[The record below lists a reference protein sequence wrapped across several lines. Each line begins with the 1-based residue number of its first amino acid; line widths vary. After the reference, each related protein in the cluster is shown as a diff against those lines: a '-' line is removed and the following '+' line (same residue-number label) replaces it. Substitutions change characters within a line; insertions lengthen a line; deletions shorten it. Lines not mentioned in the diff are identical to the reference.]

1 MPERIPLTRALF
13 YRVAWPTGLGAHIPV
28 CPQPTAIIPDGG
40 SIMNFIHTKSK
51 ARALAIFLRSS
62 FGRKSHANTML
73 AWSLGRPWM
82 ADTKPERKWHLG
94 QKRESREVAR

>member
-13 YRVAWPTGLGAHIPV
+13 YRVAWPTGLGAH
-28 CPQPTAIIPDGG
+28 IPDGG